1 MARIISNRNS
11 ISKRNY
17 YAHRYRDRHRVVREI
32 NVSNLSFTYE
42 GKKIR
47 SRLISRSSLEGGE
60 VFVRRKFVLVIP
72 ITRYIYIYVY
82 SRSVCNERRHG
93 SRVQKRDGGGVHG
106 RVEALNFVTSPPR
119 DLHLESR

>member
-1 MARIISNRNS
+1 M
-11 ISKRNY
+11 
-17 YAHRYRDRHRVVREI
+17 VREI

-72 ITRYIYIYVY
+72 ITRYIYIYMY
-82 SRSVCNERRHG
+82 TAEVCVTNEDTGHG
-93 SRVQKRDGGGVHG
+93 CKKGTEEEFMEESKR
-106 RVEALNFVTSPPR
+106 
-119 DLHLESR
+119 